1 MDYWNKLKTKLG
13 ITKNLTTLGFSD
25 LLGNAITSI
34 LWLYLASIMDSSVYG
49 ELHFMISIAASA
61 NLVSLFVTP
70 TVVTVYVSKNLKLE
84 STLYFVSLLIGL
96 ISSIIIIL
104 IFSRIDVGLLVFG
117 FIINDLSIAYLVGK
131 KQYKRYAKYFLI
143 QKIFA
148 ASLCILLYFA
158 IGTTGII
165 YGLFISYLPFA
176 IIIYK
181 GFKDTKINFSE
192 LKSKKGFIIN
202 NYMIQ
207 MAGLFRNHIDKLVI
221 GSFLGFS
228 LLGNFALAAQIYT
241 VFMIIPNIVIRF
253 LLPDDSRDIQNPNLK
268 KITMLFSILI
278 SIFGIF
284 IAPYIIS
291 QLLPKYIDAIE
302 LIQIMSLGIPA
313 STLGLILSSK
323 LLGTEKSTHV
333 LIGRW
338 ISAIVMIGGIFLLGS
353 AYGTV
358 GLAISFVLSN
368 TLFAFYLTIHLFLR
382 SNKSNN
388 MPNGLQT

>member
-1 MDYWNKLKTKLG
+1 MNYWNKLKTKLG
-13 ITKNLTTLGFSD
+13 ITKNLATLGFSD
-25 LLGNAITSI
+25 LLGNGITSI

-84 STLYFVSLLIGL
+84 STLYLISLLIGL
-96 ISSIIIIL
+96 ISSIVIIL
-104 IFSRIDVGLLVFG
+104 VFSRIDVGLLVFA

-131 KQYKRYAKYFLI
+131 KQYTSYAKYFLI

-148 ASLCILLYFA
+148 ASLCILLYFL

-192 LKSKKGFIIN
+192 LKSKKRFIIS
-202 NYMIQ
+202 NYMIM

-253 LLPDDSRDIQNPNLK
+253 LLPDDSRGIQNPNLK
-268 KITMLFSILI
+268 KITILFSILI

-284 IAPYIIS
+284 ISPYIIS
-291 QLLPKYIDAIE
+291 LLLPKYIDAIT
-302 LIQIMSLGIPA
+302 LIQIMSLGIPS

-338 ISAIVMIGGIFLLGS
+338 ISALIMIGGIFLLGS
-353 AYGTV
+353 VYGTV
-358 GLAISFVLSN
+358 GIAISFVLSN
-368 TLFAFYLTIHLFLR
+368 TLFAFYLTINLLR
-382 SNKSNN
+382 FNKSNN
-388 MPNGLQT
+388 TPNGLQT